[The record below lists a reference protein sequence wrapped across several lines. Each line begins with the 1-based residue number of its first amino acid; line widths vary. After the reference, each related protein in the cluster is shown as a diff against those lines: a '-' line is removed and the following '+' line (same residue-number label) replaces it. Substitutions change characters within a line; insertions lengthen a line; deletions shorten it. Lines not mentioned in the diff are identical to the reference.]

1 MKKVTELL
9 KMGNIDSKLHS
20 NLYTLREVIL
30 KRNSME
36 RLKNF
41 SFIFLFFISNF
52 LNAQRIISF
61 APNITETLFF
71 LSYDRYLVGRTSF
84 CNYPKNTE
92 KIEIAGSFIDIDYE
106 KVVSLKPDIV
116 FFSGNLTDKS
126 EKFLKEKNIK
136 YYDIKMEK
144 IDDITKGIDSII
156 KIVGKDYDTSKVEKI
171 RNKILGIKKLGKD
184 QKVLI
189 EVSEKPFIIATSS
202 SYIGS
207 ILKLFGFK
215 IFEDEKPYINFSYE
229 NILSFKPD
237 IVIFMHSFK
246 NGKDKYSILKNFDKI
261 KFVFLDDEK
270 IDIFSRSGPRVIDAI
285 DIIERDFCE
294 R

>member
-1 MKKVTELL
+1 
-9 KMGNIDSKLHS
+9 MGK
-20 NLYTLREVIL
+20 
-30 KRNSME
+30 
-36 RLKNF
+36 LKNF
-41 SFIFLFFISNF
+41 SFLFLFFISIF
-52 LNAQRIISF
+52 LKGQRIISF
-61 APNITETLFF
+61 APNITETLFY

-84 CNYPKNTE
+84 CNYPPNTD
-92 KIEIAGSFIDIDYE
+92 KIEIVGSFIDMDFE
-106 KVVSLKPDIV
+106 KVISLKPDIV

-126 EKFLKEKNIK
+126 EKFFKEKNIN
-136 YYDIKMEK
+136 YFDIKMEK
-144 IDDITKGIDSII
+144 IDDVTKGMDSIT
-156 KIVGKDYDTSKVEKI
+156 KIVGKDYDTSKVEKVK
-171 RNKILGIKKLGKD
+171 NKITGIKKVKKNE
-184 QKVLI
+184 KVLI

-207 ILKLFGFK
+207 ILKLFGFE

-246 NGKDKYSILKNFDKI
+246 DGKVKYSILKNFSKVR
-261 KFVFLDDEK
+261 FVFLDDEK
-270 IDIFSRSGPRVIDAI
+270 IDIFSRPGPRVIDAI

>member
-1 MKKVTELL
+1 
-9 KMGNIDSKLHS
+9 
-20 NLYTLREVIL
+20 
-30 KRNSME
+30 ME

>member
-1 MKKVTELL
+1 
-9 KMGNIDSKLHS
+9 
-20 NLYTLREVIL
+20 
-30 KRNSME
+30 
-36 RLKNF
+36 
-41 SFIFLFFISNF
+41 
-52 LNAQRIISF
+52 
-61 APNITETLFF
+61 
-71 LSYDRYLVGRTSF
+71 
-84 CNYPKNTE
+84 
-92 KIEIAGSFIDIDYE
+92 
-106 KVVSLKPDIV
+106 
-116 FFSGNLTDKS
+116 
-126 EKFLKEKNIK
+126 
-136 YYDIKMEK
+136 
-144 IDDITKGIDSII
+144 
-156 KIVGKDYDTSKVEKI
+156 
-171 RNKILGIKKLGKD
+171 LGKD